1 MQKICKQCSRKF
13 NTHKHYQEFCC
24 RDCYA
29 EWLKTNGYN
38 YKASKT
44 KECPVCH
51 EIFDLERTNS
61 GHWSTR
67 IYCSE
72 ECKQIGAKK
81 KLDETN
87 LKLYGTTIPM
97 KLEEI
102 KNKMLKTK
110 LARYGNTSG
119 NCAKVSDT
127 WKNKSKEELKE
138 IVNKRENTFM
148 KKYGVISAK
157 QLPENVE
164 KSKQTC
170 LKRYGV
176 TSYTK
181 TKEYLE
187 KTRSTNKIKY
197 NSESFLQSKAYK
209 DTLSKRYGVDSPL
222 KSKRIL
228 DKKIATQHENG
239 TFCTSK
245 DEEYIYKKLLT
256 KYNDVIRQYKSELYP
271 FDCDFYIP
279 SVNLYIEYQGNWTH
293 SDHPFANNN
302 EDKEELK
309 KLKEAYNKTNSDYY
323 LSAIDVWTKR
333 DPNKRK
339 IAKKNNLNWIEFFT
353 LKEFNEWF
361 ILQ

>member
-1 MQKICKQCSRKF
+1 MQKICKQCNKKF
-13 NTHKHYQEFCC
+13 DTHKHYQEFCC

-29 EWLKTNGYN
+29 EWLKTNGHN
-38 YKASKT
+38 YKSSKT
-44 KECPVCH
+44 KECEVCH
-51 EIFDLERTNS
+51 RSFSLERTNS

-72 ECKQIGAKK
+72 ECKQIGAKR

-97 KLEEI
+97 KLKEI

-110 LARYGNTSG
+110 LAKYGNTSG

-148 KKYGVISAK
+148 KKYGVTSAK

-170 LKRYGV
+170 LERYGV

-187 KTRSTNKIKY
+187 KTKNTNKIKY

-228 DKKIATQHENG
+228 DN
-239 TFCTSK
+239 FS
-245 DEEYIYKKLLT
+245 LL
-256 KYNDVIRQYKSELYP
+256 L
-271 FDCDFYIP
+271 
-279 SVNLYIEYQGNWTH
+279 
-293 SDHPFANNN
+293 
-302 EDKEELK
+302 
-309 KLKEAYNKTNSDYY
+309 
-323 LSAIDVWTKR
+323 
-333 DPNKRK
+333 
-339 IAKKNNLNWIEFFT
+339 
-353 LKEFNEWF
+353 
-361 ILQ
+361 